1 MTATAAERRR
11 QRIEALER
19 DDDDDQPAEDPVDA
33 ESRETNELSDD
44 FLRVDKYHLDEEWE
58 RQPRLYFQW
67 ARKAADARAAVAEAK
82 AALEVA
88 EAEVY
93 RAVRAAPVHYGI
105 DGRVTEDQ
113 IKAAVVLQPKYQ
125 RALKALNDAKH
136 AVDILDAAVSAL
148 DHKKRSLEGEVQLFL
163 ASYYAAPREPRHAE
177 TTDAGRSMEERTKER
192 VRRRGQ
198 VRANHE

>member
-1 MTATAAERRR
+1 MNNAMTASAAERRR

-19 DDDDDQPAEDPVDA
+19 DDEPEPETAPDA
-33 ESRETNELSDD
+33 EAEELSDS
-44 FLRVDKYHLDEEWE
+44 FLRVDKYHLDVEWE
-58 RQPRLYFQW
+58 RQPRLYYQW
-67 ARKAADARAAVAEAK
+67 ARKAADARLRMSEAK

-113 IKAAVVLQPKYQ
+113 IRAAVVLQGKYQ
-125 RALKALNDAKH
+125 KAVAALNNAKH
-136 AVDILDAAVSAL
+136 EVDVFDAAVSAL

-163 ASYYAAPREPRHAE
+163 ASYYATPREPRHAE
-177 TTDAGRSMEERTKER
+177 TTNAGDSMEEQAKNQFY
-192 VRRRGQ
+192 RRGQ
-198 VRANHE
+198 VPARKKQ